1 MQDSLVAASAEFQG
15 EIFFG
20 FDEFAV
26 YEGVDAIEHLIR
38 VFGVDFSAGDEIYI
52 IEVSGVAPDIFLRVA
67 FFDLLQESCEFFLVL
82 WLEGFAAEE
91 GKSLDIC
98 RFECFEDL
106 CFYFF
111 GVWIAVI
118 EIPGFGIEA
127 SFAVMSASGYKK
139 ADPDAGSICDIVI
152 FDCSVIHIF
161 ILSFF
166 SSWQDYSAV
175 HSYSSYNYSKSRPKI
190 NYYCPPVKHDSNHSG
205 GLLTP
210 PNAVISAATI

>member
-1 MQDSLVAASAEFQG
+1 MTDFIKMQDSLVAASAEFQG

-106 CFYFF
+106 CFNFF
-111 GVWIAVI
+111 GV
-118 EIPGFGIEA
+118 
-127 SFAVMSASGYKK
+127 
-139 ADPDAGSICDIVI
+139 
-152 FDCSVIHIF
+152 
-161 ILSFF
+161 
-166 SSWQDYSAV
+166 
-175 HSYSSYNYSKSRPKI
+175 
-190 NYYCPPVKHDSNHSG
+190 
-205 GLLTP
+205 
-210 PNAVISAATI
+210 

>member
-52 IEVSGVAPDIFLRVA
+52 IEVSGVAPDIFLWVA

-175 HSYSSYNYSKSRPKI
+175 HSYSSYQ
-190 NYYCPPVKHDSNHSG
+190 
-205 GLLTP
+205 L
-210 PNAVISAATI
+210 

>member
-20 FDEFAV
+20 FDELAV
-26 YEGVDAIEHLIR
+26 YEGVDAGEHLAR

-52 IEVSGVAPDIFLRVA
+52 IEISGVAPDIFLRVA

-82 WLEGFAAEE
+82 WLEGFAAQE

-175 HSYSSYNYSKSRPKI
+175 HSYSSYQ
-190 NYYCPPVKHDSNHSG
+190 
-205 GLLTP
+205 L
-210 PNAVISAATI
+210 